1 MLWKGIIFL
10 ALCALFISR
19 LIPKYEQYL
28 ETNQVH
34 LFGLTLDGM
43 IGLLSLV
50 AVAILAVVLLGIGI
64 TNVVK
69 FFSASSNGADS

>member
-1 MLWKGIIFL
+1 MLWKGIILL

-28 ETNQVH
+28 ETNQVY

-43 IGLLSLV
+43 IGLLSLA
-50 AVAILAVVLLGIGI
+50 AVAILAVVLFVMGI

-69 FFSASSNGADS
+69 SFSASSNGADS